1 MRLESSS
8 LPAFRSDVA
17 TIALAF
23 FLDRHVADRRV
34 AGRHLGDLHATDLHA
49 TCLHATDRHA
59 HSLRATDF
67 PRVAVTETVP
77 RDPAFHRF
85 HHPITAIARRPGR
98 ASARSSRTEVPRR
111 GKMP

>member
-8 LPAFRSDVA
+8 LPASLRGAA

-23 FLDRHVADRRV
+23 ALDRHVADRRL
-34 AGRHLGDLHATDLHA
+34 AGRHATDLH
-49 TCLHATDRHA
+49 LTDRHA
-59 HSLRATDF
+59 HSLRATAF
-67 PRVAVTETVP
+67 PRVAATETVP
-77 RDPAFHRF
+77 SDPAFHSF
-85 HHPITAIARRPGR
+85 QPPITAIARRPGR

>member
-23 FLDRHVADRRV
+23 FLDRHVADRRL
-34 AGRHLGDLHATDLHA
+34 AGRHLSDLHA

-85 HHPITAIARRPGR
+85 HHPITAIARRPGW

>member
-8 LPAFRSDVA
+8 LPASLRGAA

-23 FLDRHVADRRV
+23 SLDRHVADRRLV
-34 AGRHLGDLHATDLHA
+34 GRHATGLHL
-49 TCLHATDRHA
+49 TDRHA
-59 HSLRATDF
+59 HSLRTTAF
-67 PRVAVTETVP
+67 PRVAATETVP
-77 RDPAFHRF
+77 SDPAFHSF
-85 HHPITAIARRPGR
+85 HSPITAIARRPGR